1 MSGTCRVVAN
11 QRGYADDPSEEGFDL
26 YKIVRVVR
34 ASMFTMSGGLRNVIT
49 ALPRLQSSGDRGAFA
64 RNGRI

>member
-26 YKIVRVVR
+26 YKIVRVV
-34 ASMFTMSGGLRNVIT
+34 
-49 ALPRLQSSGDRGAFA
+49 
-64 RNGRI
+64 